1 MVRHIS
7 QLSSI
12 LKRNMSP
19 TSSLDDPI
27 IMTINNNGNNNDGNN
42 NDGNNNDGN
51 NNDGNNNT
59 MMEGIIA
66 FNMLSLGP
74 YNDINHILRPSKQ
87 FIELTMSAL
96 DTLILCSLSI
106 KKYKCNLK
114 QAYITPNEAITHA
127 DT

>member
-1 MVRHIS
+1 
-7 QLSSI
+7 
-12 LKRNMSP
+12 MSP

-27 IMTINNNGNNNDGNN
+27 IMTINNNGNNNN
-42 NDGNNNDGN
+42 GNNNDGN

>member
-27 IMTINNNGNNNDGNN
+27 IMTINNDGNN

-106 KKYKCNLK
+106 KKYKYNLK

>member
-27 IMTINNNGNNNDGNN
+27 IMTINNND
-42 NDGNNNDGN
+42 NNNDGN